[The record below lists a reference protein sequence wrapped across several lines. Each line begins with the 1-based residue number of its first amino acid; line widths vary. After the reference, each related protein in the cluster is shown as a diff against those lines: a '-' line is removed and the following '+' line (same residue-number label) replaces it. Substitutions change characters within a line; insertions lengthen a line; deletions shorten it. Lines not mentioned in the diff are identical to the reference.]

1 MQLKELC
8 RKIDCE
14 VLQGSLETDVADI
27 IYDSR
32 KISGGTM
39 FVCMVGAVTDGHQ
52 YIPDAVEKGAS
63 AIVVE
68 RAEAAE
74 QIPKDITVI
83 KVASARYALALMSA
97 AYFDYPAEKLTTIG
111 LTGTKGKT
119 TTTYIINDVLRRAGK
134 KAGLIGTIAVV
145 IGDKSMPAKNTT
157 PESYEIHRFMAQMV
171 EAGCEYA
178 VMEVSSQGFKLDRT
192 AGIMFDYGVFTN
204 LSPDHIGPSEHA
216 DFDEYLRCKSMLFR
230 QCRTGI
236 VNIDDA
242 HTEAVLE
249 GHTCDLVTFSVEKHR
264 GQGDERIG
272 GGSAGSFAGKQ
283 MNGMAGKQ
291 AANGGAGRIASD
303 LIAADLIASDI
314 EFLKED
320 GKLGMA
326 FTASGLM
333 ECRAKIHI
341 PGYFSVYNALT
352 TMAVCRQ
359 LGVPEQDIL
368 AGLETVQVK
377 GRVEMIP
384 VSKDFSVIIDYA
396 HNEVSTR
403 SVLKTLKQYEPN
415 RLIAV
420 FGCGGNRSKVRRYDI
435 GRVAGELADFCI
447 LTSDNPRFETVS
459 DINND
464 IKVGLA
470 EHDANYI
477 EIEDRKE
484 AIAYAITHAQ
494 PGDMIVM
501 LGKGHEDYVEIAGK
515 KYHFS
520 EHEAIAEIVEDIKA
534 GRLAM
539 ENRRL
544 TICDERPSV

>member
-8 RKIDCE
+8 RKIDYE

-32 KISGGTM
+32 KISDGTM

-68 RAEAAE
+68 RAEAAV
-74 QIPKDITVI
+74 QIPDDITVI

-249 GHTCDLVTFSVEKHR
+249 GHTCDLVTFSVEKHG
-264 GQGDERIG
+264 GQSEERTG

-544 TICDERPSV
+544 TIYDERPSV